1 MLDSCAM
8 EHAPVLCTREN
19 GVGTLTLRRPDALN
33 ALDFSMMDA
42 LVDATR
48 VLAGDASLQVVVI
61 RGDGRHFM
69 AGGDIRA
76 FAAETTRTADARQA
90 LFTRAVDHVH
100 AAIENLARMAPP
112 LVARVQGAVAGFGLS
127 LMSACDLVIAADDAY
142 FAAGYRNIALSPDGG
157 GTYWL
162 PRAVGPKRAAEIL
175 LLGERFDA
183 AAALQMGLV
192 SRVVPIALLDAEVDK
207 VVDAL
212 RTGPREA
219 LRATRRLLRE
229 SPQRS
234 LSEQLHAEALAFGQ
248 CSAQDDFTEGVSA
261 FLAKRRAEFGA

>member
-1 MLDSCAM
+1 MD
-8 EHAPVLCTREN
+8 APPVAITRAD
-19 GVGTLTLRRPDALN
+19 GVGTLTLARPASLN
-33 ALDFSMMDA
+33 ALDFAMMDA

-48 VLAGDASLQVVVI
+48 TLADDTSLRVVVI
-61 RGDGRHFM
+61 RGEGRHFM

-76 FAAETTRTADARQA
+76 FAGELAHDADARRTR
-90 LFTRAVDHVH
+90 FTQVVDRVH
-100 AAIENLARMAPP
+100 AAIENLARMPHP

-127 LMSACDLVIAADDAY
+127 LMSACDLAIAADDAY

-183 AAALQMGLV
+183 PAALRMGLV
-192 SRVVPIALLDAEVDK
+192 NRVVPLAELDKEVAR
-207 VVDAL
+207 VVDTL
-212 RTGPREA
+212 RDGPRDA

-229 SPQRS
+229 SAHRS

-248 CSAQDDFTEGVSA
+248 CSAQDDFAEGIEA
-261 FLAKRRAEFGA
+261 FLAKRKPQFGR